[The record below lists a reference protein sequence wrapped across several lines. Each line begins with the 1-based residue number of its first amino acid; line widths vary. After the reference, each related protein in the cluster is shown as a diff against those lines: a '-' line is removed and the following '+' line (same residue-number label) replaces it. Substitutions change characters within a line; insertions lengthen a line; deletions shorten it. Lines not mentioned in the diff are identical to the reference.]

1 MSIESSQSIW
11 HSAPLRAKYQA
22 LGYDKNT
29 VTRTH
34 RIFAGA
40 LLSAI
45 LALGA
50 LYLIDY
56 MALRY
61 RIGRDG
67 LGAATATV
75 TILYGTPLKNGE
87 VSIFW
92 DQPQTETCTRS
103 IFPHLGYP
111 PCWYAKRHAT
121 KMISRNPPASE
132 PGPQPPS

>member
-1 MSIESSQSIW
+1 M
-11 HSAPLRAKYQA
+11 
-22 LGYDKNT
+22 
-29 VTRTH
+29 H
-34 RIFAGA
+34 RIFAGT

-45 LALGA
+45 LALGV

-61 RIGRDG
+61 RIARDG

-87 VSIFW
+87 VRIFW
-92 DQPQTETCTRS
+92 DQPQTETCIRS

-121 KMISRNPPASE
+121 KIISRNPPASE
-132 PGPQPPS
+132 HPNPRLRRSDPNHAIA

>member
-1 MSIESSQSIW
+1 MT
-11 HSAPLRAKYQA
+11 
-22 LGYDKNT
+22 GM
-29 VTRTH
+29 H
-34 RIFAGA
+34 RIFAGTLA
-40 LLSAI
+40 SAI

-61 RIGRDG
+61 RIARDG

-92 DQPQTETCTRS
+92 DQPQAETCVRS
-103 IFPHLGYP
+103 IFPHLGYL
-111 PCWYAKRHAT
+111 PCWYVKRHAT
-121 KMISRNPPASE
+121 KMISQTLPPLS
-132 PGPQPPS
+132 PPSFRRSDPNHATA